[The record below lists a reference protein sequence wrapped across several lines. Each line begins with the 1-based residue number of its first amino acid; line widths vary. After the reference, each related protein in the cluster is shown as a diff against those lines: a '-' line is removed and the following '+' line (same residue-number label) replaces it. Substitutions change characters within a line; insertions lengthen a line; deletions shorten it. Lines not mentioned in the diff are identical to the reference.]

1 MIIRVLCVFVLSVT
15 WCTALNLPSSF
26 KKCDLRASDFDQ
38 CLSNAIQDAIQH
50 LKEPLLEYG
59 LPQLEP
65 FQTPKE
71 VILEYGNETTGI
83 RQKYSNL
90 KITGFT
96 KIEKTSARFS
106 LERKSLN
113 VNITFTNI
121 LYESDY
127 GARGRFIYLPIDVST
142 TTAINLKRPTLRIVF
157 NLEEYEKENLKY
169 FKARGGSFRMKM
181 KNATF
186 DFKNI
191 FKKGCLNKELNDM
204 MNEKWENILDY
215 FQETFP
221 ELWISVFEWMF
232 NNLLEKVPVSE
243 LFDGL

>member
-15 WCTALNLPSSF
+15 WCTALNLRKFVRFFSLGVNLSWKITASSF

-96 KIEKTSARFS
+96 KIEKTSAR
-106 LERKSLN
+106 
-113 VNITFTNI
+113 
-121 LYESDY
+121 
-127 GARGRFIYLPIDVST
+127 
-142 TTAINLKRPTLRIVF
+142 
-157 NLEEYEKENLKY
+157 
-169 FKARGGSFRMKM
+169 
-181 KNATF
+181 
-186 DFKNI
+186 
-191 FKKGCLNKELNDM
+191 
-204 MNEKWENILDY
+204 
-215 FQETFP
+215 
-221 ELWISVFEWMF
+221 
-232 NNLLEKVPVSE
+232 
-243 LFDGL
+243 